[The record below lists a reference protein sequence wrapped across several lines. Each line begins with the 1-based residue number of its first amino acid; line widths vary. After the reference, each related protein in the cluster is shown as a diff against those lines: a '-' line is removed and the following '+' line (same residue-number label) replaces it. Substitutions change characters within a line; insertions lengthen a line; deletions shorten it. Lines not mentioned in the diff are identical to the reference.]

1 MGDLR
6 GIGQVFVCW
15 KENGCPGYPIEE
27 IFRRG
32 EINFALFSFYM
43 YTVLSIGGEVG
54 ERERGHGL
62 GQILQLETRA
72 IDWDRLVSM
81 VTLCHSIIDGRD
93 C

>member
-54 ERERGHGL
+54 GRERGHGL
-62 GQILQLETRA
+62 GQILQLIGTG
-72 IDWDRLVSM
+72 WSPWY
-81 VTLCHSIIDGRD
+81 SIIDGRD

>member
-43 YTVLSIGGEVG
+43 NTVLSIED

-62 GQILQLETRA
+62 GQILQLETKA
-72 IDWDRLVSM
+72 IDWDRLV
-81 VTLCHSIIDGRD
+81 R
-93 C
+93 